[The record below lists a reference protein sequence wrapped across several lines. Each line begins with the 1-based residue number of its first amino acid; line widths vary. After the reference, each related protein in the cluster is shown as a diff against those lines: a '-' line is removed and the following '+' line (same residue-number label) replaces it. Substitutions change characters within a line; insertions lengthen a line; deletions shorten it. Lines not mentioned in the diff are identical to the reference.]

1 MRTLAHLTRVLR
13 GPSAIETAEHARE
26 AAARRAAKARQREDT
41 ANEARETE
49 AMRQELARKIAA
61 LAGEAQETNG
71 RAAEGDAAPTRG
83 PRIRH
88 P

>member
-1 MRTLAHLTRVLR
+1 
-13 GPSAIETAEHARE
+13 
-26 AAARRAAKARQREDT
+26 
-41 ANEARETE
+41 
-49 AMRQELARKIAA
+49 MRQELARKIAA
-61 LAGEAQETNG
+61 LAGEAQETNA